1 MNGVSITHDA
11 PASSTNVEQR
21 TVNPLLPDTDS
32 LNLRT
37 TLNVRSL
44 PISALQPHPRNART
58 HSKHQIH
65 QLAESIRIFGFT
77 NPILVDK
84 NDRIIAGHGRWRA
97 AKGLGMTQV
106 PVIPLENLTDDQIQA
121 YILADNKLAENAGWD
136 KEILAIELQHLM
148 TIEGLDFDV
157 TVTGFEIPE
166 IDIIIGDSLQA
177 AVEPEVVA
185 EPDEDQ
191 QAVSQPGDLWQLG
204 PHRIFCGDSLEDASY
219 ESLMRMDRA
228 AAVFTDPPYNV
239 KVDGHAT
246 GNGKI
251 KHREFAM
258 ASGEMTDPEFFNF
271 IIGCIALLIQYS
283 CPQSVHYLCMDWAH
297 IETLLAAGRQ
307 HYNQLLNLCVWV
319 KDNGGMGSFYR
330 SQHELIAVFRN
341 GKKPHRNNVQLGK
354 FGRNRTNVWQYP
366 GVQTLSKQGD
376 EGNLLTLHPTVK
388 PIKMVADA
396 ILDCTK
402 PGDIVLDAFLGS
414 GTSLMAAER
423 VHRVCYGIEIDPL
436 YVDTAIQRWQKYT
449 GGEAVHATTTKSFAQ
464 IGAERTV
471 TNA

>member
-1 MNGVSITHDA
+1 
-11 PASSTNVEQR
+11 
-21 TVNPLLPDTDS
+21 
-32 LNLRT
+32 
-37 TLNVRSL
+37 
-44 PISALQPHPRNART
+44 LQPHPRNART

-65 QLAESIRIFGFT
+65 QIEESICVFGFT

-84 NDRIIAGHGRWRA
+84 NNRIIVGHGRWRA
-97 AKGLGMTQV
+97 AKRLGMTEV
-106 PVIPLENLTDDQIQA
+106 PVIVLEDLTDDQIQA

-166 IDIIIGDSLQA
+166 IDIIIGDSPQA
-177 AVEPEVVA
+177 VPEPEVVA
-185 EPDEDQ
+185 EPEDDQ
-191 QAVSQPGDLWQLG
+191 RAVSRSGDLWQLG
-204 PHRIFCGDSLEDASY
+204 PHRIFCGNSLEDDTY
-219 ESLMRMDRA
+219 QSLMGTNRA
-228 AAVFTDPPYNV
+228 AAVFTDAPYNV
-239 KVDGHAT
+239 RINGHAT

-251 KHREFAM
+251 KHCEFVM
-258 ASGEMTDPEFFNF
+258 ASGEMTDPEFLNF
-271 IIGCIALLIQYS
+271 LVRCITLLVRYS

-307 HYNQLLNLCVWV
+307 HYTQLLNLCVWV

-330 SQHELIAVFRN
+330 SQHELVAVFRN

-376 EGNLLTLHPTVK
+376 EGNLLALHPTVK
-388 PIKMVADA
+388 PVKMVADA

-402 PGDIVLDAFLGS
+402 RGDIVLDAFLGS
-414 GTSLMAAER
+414 GTTLMAAER
-423 VHRVCYGIEIDPL
+423 VGRICCGIEIDTL
-436 YVDTAIQRWQKYT
+436 YVDTAIRRWQNYT
-449 GGEAVHATTTKSFAQ
+449 GGEAVHTATKKTFAQ
-464 IGAERTV
+464 IAAERT
-471 TNA
+471 AADD